1 MNLLHLI
8 IHKEI
13 IESELKACR
22 PERRKKLEEVLAR
35 IHEIENNQTNVRH
48 VDFDK
53 SDPDN
58 LDLDGIHYVIELC
71 QGYSKVQLYGSST
84 EACLPFAKRR
94 LESAGYLVAY
104 DEKGVID

>member
-35 IHEIENNQTNVRH
+35 IHEIENNQTDVRY

-53 SDPDN
+53 SNPDN
-58 LDLDGIHYVIELC
+58 LDLDGIHHVVELC
-71 QGYSKVQLYGSST
+71 MGYKSVRLYGCST
-84 EACLPFAKRR
+84 NACLPFAKRR
-94 LESAGYLVAY
+94 LESAGHDVVY